1 MADHQRSITLTDDNF
16 ETEVLRRTKL
26 VLVDFWAD
34 WCGPCHMIAPVIET
48 VAATHAGQLVVGTL
62 NVDEHP
68 HTAQRFQ
75 IRALPTL
82 LFFKEG
88 QVVDRIVGAVPTGDI
103 IAKLHAL
110 RHADAGGAE
119 RP

>member
-1 MADHQRSITLTDDNF
+1 MADHPRPITLTDDNF
-16 ETEVLRRTKL
+16 DTEVLRSTEL

-48 VAATHAGQLVVGTL
+48 VAVTHAGQLVVGTL
-62 NVDEHP
+62 NVDESP

-75 IRALPTL
+75 ISALPTL

-88 QVVDRIVGAVPTGDI
+88 HVVDQIVGAVPRGDI

-110 RHADAGGAE
+110 RDADAGGAA

>member
-16 ETEVLRRTKL
+16 ETEVLRRTEL

-34 WCGPCHMIAPVIET
+34 WCGPCHMIAPVIEA
-48 VAATHAGQLVVGTL
+48 VAATHADGLVVGKL
-62 NVDEHP
+62 NIDEYP

-82 LFFKEG
+82 LA
-88 QVVDRIVGAVPTGDI
+88 Q
-103 IAKLHAL
+103 
-110 RHADAGGAE
+110 
-119 RP
+119 

>member
-16 ETEVLRRTKL
+16 EAEVVRRIEL

-34 WCGPCHMIAPVIET
+34 WCGPCHMIAPVIEA
-48 VAATHAGQLVVGTL
+48 VAATHAGQLVVGML
-62 NVDEHP
+62 DVDEYP

-75 IRALPTL
+75 ICALPTL
-82 LFFKEG
+82 LFFRG
-88 QVVDRIVGAVPTGDI
+88 GHVVDRIVGIVPKEDI

-110 RHADAGGAE
+110 RHADAGRAE
-119 RP
+119 KP